1 MNASLSL
8 HPVNLAAALA
18 AAEAFRLEVAGVDMI
33 STDISVPWTE
43 NGAAINAVNG
53 GPRRSEQG
61 SGPCD
66 PDARTGAQ
74 RDWREPDR
82 VKRKGGHSAAL
93 CWLEVSNRLQIRSA
107 S

>member
-43 NGAAINAVNG
+43 NGAAINEVNG
-53 GPRRSEQG
+53 GPLLG
-61 SGPCD
+61 
-66 PDARTGAQ
+66 GAAI
-74 RDWREPDR
+74 
-82 VKRKGGHSAAL
+82 VASVMCG
-93 CWLEVSNRLQIRSA
+93 VS
-107 S
+107 